1 LTRAAAANFRS
12 PSMWAFKAAWSSAVA
27 LKKSAPSA
35 VIARAHRDLIS
46 SSEDIAIGSLPNG

>member
-1 LTRAAAANFRS
+1 
-12 PSMWAFKAAWSSAVA
+12 MWAFKAAWSSAVA